1 MKKHKD
7 VEAKPYATKQPMDHW
22 RNQRG
27 NQKIPRDK
35 WRWKNNNP
43 KPMGP
48 GKDSS
53 KREVHRNTIIPQQ
66 TTKIKNKQPN
76 LPPKELEKE
85 KSKTQS

>member
-1 MKKHKD
+1 
-7 VEAKPYATKQPMDHW
+7 
-22 RNQRG
+22 
-27 NQKIPRDK
+27 
-35 WRWKNNNP
+35 
-43 KPMGP
+43 MGH